1 MERERLE
8 DLLQRVKAGK
18 LDIPRA
24 MEEMKF
30 LPYQD
35 LGFARLDH
43 HRGIRQ
49 GTAEVVFGEGKSSE
63 QIIEIVKH
71 LKVSGGKVLVTRV
84 DREKARKIRSV
95 HRELDYYP
103 QARILSSPKKE
114 KTGKG

>member
-1 MERERLE
+1 MDRERLE
-8 DLLQRVKAGK
+8 DLLKRVKAGK

-49 GTAEVVFGEGKSSE
+49 GTAEVVFGEGKSTSSSRGE
-63 QIIEIVKH
+63 RSWSPG
-71 LKVSGGKVLVTRV
+71 LT
-84 DREKARKIRSV
+84 REK
-95 HRELDYYP
+95 
-103 QARILSSPKKE
+103 PKKSDPFIGNLLIIHRPGSCLPRR
-114 KTGKG
+114 KPKPGKA